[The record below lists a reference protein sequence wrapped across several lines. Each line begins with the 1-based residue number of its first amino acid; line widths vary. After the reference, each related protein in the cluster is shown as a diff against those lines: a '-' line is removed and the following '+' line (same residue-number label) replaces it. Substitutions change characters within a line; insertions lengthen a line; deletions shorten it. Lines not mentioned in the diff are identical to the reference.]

1 MYVSKIA
8 PEARTWALVEAFIAP
23 QDASKQQPVRVA
35 PRVVQPTSRGEHAR
49 MLAIAAARRMRAA
62 ERAGLQRE
70 EDAGYWKAVAPTAV
84 RKARVLRR
92 HCGFASLPG

>member
-23 QDASKQQPVRVA
+23 QAPVIVPA
-35 PRVVQPTSRGEHAR
+35 PPRIVQPTSRAEHAR

-62 ERAGLQRE
+62 ERAGLHRE
-70 EDAGYWKAVAPTAV
+70 EDAGYWKAVAPTAI

-92 HCGFASLPG
+92 HCSFASLPG

>member
-23 QDASKQQPVRVA
+23 HTPAAPPVQRIVQQ
-35 PRVVQPTSRGEHAR
+35 TSRGEHAR

-62 ERAGLQRE
+62 ERAGLHRE